1 LLVAE
6 SGGNH
11 GGDPALAAA
20 MVEAAAAC
28 GARAVKFQAY
38 RTADFLHP
46 ESPYYAEL
54 ESEELPFP
62 ELARLASL
70 ARRLGLGFGLTAF
83 CAGGLALA
91 AECRADFV
99 KISSGDLTHRTL
111 VAGAAALGLPL
122 VVSTGASTEAEV
134 RAALAAIPPG
144 PAVLQCTSLYPCPE
158 RLIHLAV
165 AARWLSGGRAAGLS
179 DHGLNLA
186 ASLAAIRLGAA
197 VVERH
202 FTIDRRLPGGDNAMS
217 LEPAEMG
224 VLAEAA
230 LGAAGRQAPGR
241 RPDGSQASGREA
253 DGREAPGADGGQEA
267 EWPERNESDESD
279 EPPEGGPAAPPD
291 GEPFWGSPVKAVQSG
306 EEPLLI
312 RRAAVAASDLPAGAA
327 AAAPNVVWLRP
338 PGRLPG
344 PPLGPD
350 RPRPARLARPVPKGA
365 VVLMS
370 DLAAD

>member
-6 SGGNH
+6 IGGNH

-28 GARAVKFQAY
+28 GVRAVKFQAY

-46 ESPYYAEL
+46 ESPYFAEL
-54 ESEELPFP
+54 EGEELPFP
-62 ELARLASL
+62 ELKRLASL
-70 ARRLGLGFGLTAF
+70 ARRLGLGFGLTVF

-91 AECRADFV
+91 AECRAGFV

-122 VVSTGASTEAEV
+122 IVSTGASTEAEV

-165 AARWLSGGRAAGLS
+165 AARWLSGGLAAGLS

-202 FTIDRRLPGGDNAMS
+202 FTIDRRLSGGDNAMS
-217 LEPAEMG
+217 LVPDEMG
-224 VLAEAA
+224 ILAEAA
-230 LGAAGRQAPGR
+230 LGAAGSQAPGR
-241 RPDGSQASGREA
+241 RGGGRQA
-253 DGREAPGADGGQEA
+253 DGREAPGAGGAQGP
-267 EWPERNESDESD
+267 EWPERGESDESL
-279 EPPEGGPAAPPD
+279 ERGPAAPPG

-344 PPLGPD
+344 TPLGPD
-350 RPRPARLARPVPKGA
+350 RPQPARLARPVPKGA